1 MTTILGGNVNIECCR
16 FPPTPLI
23 QKGGWKTW
31 LSGVCR
37 KVPSTLGLETEENQP
52 RVWRSGSGILEP
64 PPHLWKCTPSLPQRV
79 SHHIRLCSTFAD
91 FDPTL
96 SGFFF
101 TGVTI
106 FPTLI
111 LIFSDWYFYS
121 TWSLKKYRIQVH
133 KMFRK
138 CDPSFFTCCPW
149 NDFWKSS
156 HQNSLQSWDTAA
168 CSPADS
174 DGAHSPARGW
184 ETRLPFDW
192 GQSRHIVL

>member
-1 MTTILGGNVNIECCR
+1 MENVVKGGLQKGSFHTGVGNRRESTKGVKIGVRHTGATTSPLEVHPLPSPEGLPPYQTLFHFCR
-16 FPPTPLI
+16 F
-23 QKGGWKTW
+23 
-31 LSGVCR
+31 
-37 KVPSTLGLETEENQP
+37 
-52 RVWRSGSGILEP
+52 RSHSF
-64 PPHLWKCTPSLPQRV
+64 WV
-79 SHHIRLCSTFAD
+79 
-91 FDPTL
+91 
-96 SGFFF
+96 FF

-184 ETRLPFDW
+184 ETCLPFDW